1 MEGVI
6 SDPRLDVFLTILATH
21 MTSQVLRAG
30 IGHGMYDNEQVKMM
44 WVESITR
51 AVDEGVQLSVGDMA
65 NINCKPLLA
74 YQCQAVV
81 ARKQE
86 AAARD
91 DVMEE

>member
-1 MEGVI
+1 M
-6 SDPRLDVFLTILATH
+6 DVFLTILSAH
-21 MTSQVLRAG
+21 MTNQVLKAG
-30 IGHGMYDNEQVKMM
+30 IGHEMYDNDQVKMM

-51 AVDEGVQLSVGDMA
+51 AVDEGIQLSVGDMA

-74 YQCQAVV
+74 HQCRAVV

-91 DVMEE
+91 DVMDE

>member
-1 MEGVI
+1 MEGVT
-6 SDPRLDVFLTILATH
+6 SDPRLDVLLTVLSAL
-21 MTSQVLRAG
+21 MTQQVLLSG
-30 IGHGMYDNEQVKMM
+30 IGHGMYDNDHVKMM
-44 WVESITR
+44 WVGAIER
-51 AVDEGVQLSVGDMA
+51 AHEEGIQLGIRDMA